1 LRKKHIKSNNFKN
14 RKKKEKRLGVVVGYR
29 NPANQTHFVR
39 LMCVGYF
46 FLLQLRWMIVRP
58 KKMHLQ
64 GKEFG
69 NEIKKIKILNNRSTV
84 KCERMHSGE
93 CAVKNLHSLVFY

>member
-1 LRKKHIKSNNFKN
+1 MK
-14 RKKKEKRLGVVVGYR
+14 KRLGVVVGYR
-29 NPANQTHFVR
+29 NQASQPDPFCKAHVLR
-39 LMCVGYF
+39 LF
-46 FLLQLRWMIVRP
+46 FLLQLKWIIARP
-58 KKMHLQ
+58 KTMHLQ